1 MIKFNY
7 YIPTRI
13 VFGCGSLEQLATLKL
28 PGKKALIVI
37 TNGKSV
43 RKYGYLQRVQ
53 DLLAKNG
60 CDNVVYDK
68 ILPNPILT
76 HVMEGAKIAKKE
88 ACDFV
93 LGLGGG
99 SPIDSAKSIAI
110 MATNPGDYWDYIS
123 GGTGKAMP
131 IPNRPLPIVAITTTA
146 GTGTEADPWTVIT
159 HQDRQEK
166 IGFGYDLTYPT
177 LSIVDPELMVTVP
190 PHLTAYQGFDA
201 LFHSCEGFIANIATP
216 VSDGYALQ
224 AVKLVAKS
232 LAKAVADGKDL
243 EARTDVALANTL
255 SGMNEST
262 SSCTSEHSLAHATG
276 ALHPE
281 IPHGAALI
289 AISEEYFKFFAAK
302 VPDRIKELAKA
313 MGKPGNSALEF
324 VDALV
329 ELQKQCGVYGLKLS
343 DYGVTYD
350 ELPALVDNAYAT
362 MGGLFK
368 LDRHTLSRDETIGIM
383 QRAFK

>member
-1 MIKFNY
+1 M
-7 YIPTRI
+7 
-13 VFGCGSLEQLATLKL
+13 
-28 PGKKALIVI
+28 
-37 TNGKSV
+37 
-43 RKYGYLQRVQ
+43 
-53 DLLAKNG
+53 D
-60 CDNVVYDK
+60 
-68 ILPNPILT
+68 
-76 HVMEGAKIAKKE
+76 VMHRE
-88 ACDFV
+88 
-93 LGLGGG
+93 
-99 SPIDSAKSIAI
+99 
-110 MATNPGDYWDYIS
+110 
-123 GGTGKAMP
+123 TGKD
-131 IPNRPLPIVAITTTA
+131 RPDTTS
-146 GTGTEADPWTVIT
+146 
-159 HQDRQEK
+159 
-166 IGFGYDLTYPT
+166 PT
-177 LSIVDPELMVTVP
+177 LHCQSL
-190 PHLTAYQGFDA
+190 LTDGNSPATSDRIPGFSA
-201 LFHSCEGFIANIATP
+201 LFTPADSLPTSQRQSATATP
-216 VSDGYALQ
+216 ASSQ
-224 AVKLVAKS
+224 AGRQI
-232 LAKAVADGKDL
+232 LAKAVADGKDQ
-243 EARTDVALANTL
+243 ARTDVALANTL